1 MLLQLPRLTS
11 SLREP
16 FDIDSAYLHRKT
28 LLQNLNRSSNANS
41 LDESEL
47 ARKIVYNW
55 EEASPEVRQTYKQFT
70 GAVVDLIDGEVVS
83 EEFREVALTAYRL
96 FSNQGEEEDSR
107 RIAEKKSELQ
117 KLLGYAVSDGNLQ
130 KVVQLARRLCGFQP
144 RNNAASQKLDENLT
158 DTDIEFGSNL
168 NFRPPSRFL
177 VDISLEDEENLYPE
191 DLAPSTSLYSNW
203 PAAADA
209 ADKHVSNSRI
219 RYDLKWLRESCD
231 LIVQGSGSQ
240 LTRDELAMTICRD
253 RKSVV

>member
-1 MLLQLPRLTS
+1 MIYHTS
-11 SLREP
+11 VPLS
-16 FDIDSAYLHRKT
+16 F
-28 LLQNLNRSSNANS
+28 
-41 LDESEL
+41 
-47 ARKIVYNW
+47 
-55 EEASPEVRQTYKQFT
+55 
-70 GAVVDLIDGEVVS
+70 
-83 EEFREVALTAYRL
+83 EEFFLELSWTKRL
-96 FSNQGEEEDSR
+96 LIVSKHDCR
-107 RIAEKKSELQ
+107 SELQ

-158 DTDIEFGSNL
+158 DTDVEFGSNL

-209 ADKHVSNSRI
+209 ADKHVSNNRI

-240 LTRDELAMTICRD
+240 LTRDELAMTICRVLD
-253 RKSVV
+253 SDKPGEEVFLEFESVGISS